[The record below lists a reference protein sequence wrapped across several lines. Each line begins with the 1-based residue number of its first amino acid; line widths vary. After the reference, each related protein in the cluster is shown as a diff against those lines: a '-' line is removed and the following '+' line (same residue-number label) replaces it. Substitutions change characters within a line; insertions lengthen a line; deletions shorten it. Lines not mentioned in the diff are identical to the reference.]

1 MHALIFEDLDFEF
14 EERLKNL
21 DVMER
26 AAGVRHVLK
35 GRELMEQWKFSMA
48 EEHLLRAY
56 ATLEAA
62 IEANPSDLFLCMLMG
77 DACSEI
83 CEVMRVQSDD
93 KTTELLAEKTD
104 KQEVMRLAE
113 RFKVLSRFLFFIFLT
128 TNNLAKGGEFVSRA
142 GRELLPL
149 CRAAGC
155 PQRAGTAQARSLLGP
170 SRRAGRG

>member
-1 MHALIFEDLDFEF
+1 MLARLNNKAGLGLRAELLQELLTSDRWGGRSFMHALIFEDLDFEF

-113 RFKVLSRFLFFIFLT
+113 RFKVLSRFLFFIFF
-128 TNNLAKGGEFVSRA
+128 NQK
-142 GRELLPL
+142 
-149 CRAAGC
+149 
-155 PQRAGTAQARSLLGP
+155 
-170 SRRAGRG
+170 